1 MVEDPLGEGLV
12 ITGALSLTTHP
23 WLAEH
28 AVFETPILPGTAFLE
43 IALAAAERCGAEAV
57 AELTLQAPLA
67 LPAQGAVDLQV
78 SVSGPGEQGG
88 RQISIHSRPRRG
100 GGEEEPGEWTTH
112 ATGTLAPDA
121 PPPAEPLAE
130 WPPPGA
136 TPIATEGLYERLA
149 EIGLG
154 YGPAFQ
160 GLSAAWRSGEEIYAE
175 VSLAPEQQEQ
185 AGRYAIHPALL
196 DSALHAGLLGG
207 LDQAEPQIALP
218 FSWGQVS
225 LSATG
230 PGSLRVILTTQGEE
244 LQLRAYDQ
252 GARPVA
258 RVGSLRARPVSPE
271 QLGAAR
277 PRPEALLGLAWRALE
292 PPAPE
297 GSPPALATLGESE
310 LEGLP
315 HYADIEQL
323 EAAITAGE
331 PAPEAVLFAAAGEEG
346 GEPPTA
352 ARAGK
357 RGGAGARQALA
368 RL

>member
-1 MVEDPLGEGLV
+1 MLGSLRREEDDARRFALSLAAAHAAGAAVEWEAFFAPAAPRRVALPTYPFQRERFWLAPSLGAGDPTAIGLTYAEHPLLGAVVEDPLGEGLV

-160 GLSAAWRSGEEIYAE
+160 GLSAAWRSGRR
-175 VSLAPEQQEQ
+175 STP
-185 AGRYAIHPALL
+185 RSP
-196 DSALHAGLLGG
+196 S
-207 LDQAEPQIALP
+207 PP
-218 FSWGQVS
+218 SS
-225 LSATG
+225 KS
-230 PGSLRVILTTQGEE
+230 R
-244 LQLRAYDQ
+244 Q
-252 GARPVA
+252 GATRSTPHCWTPPCTRACSAASIRQSPRSPCPSHGA
-258 RVGSLRARPVSPE
+258 RSHSA
-271 QLGAAR
+271 
-277 PRPEALLGLAWRALE
+277 
-292 PPAPE
+292 PPAP
-297 GSPPALATLGESE
+297 GPCG
-310 LEGLP
+310 
-315 HYADIEQL
+315 
-323 EAAITAGE
+323 
-331 PAPEAVLFAAAGEEG
+331 
-346 GEPPTA
+346 
-352 ARAGK
+352 
-357 RGGAGARQALA
+357 
-368 RL
+368 